1 MKLIVNLSALQPPLT
16 GIGHYTKEMLKRVIN
31 DGRVSD
37 IQGFLY
43 ARWLNK
49 AQIEELL
56 ADNNDSVVNSKLK
69 AVVKKAVSLLPYNRK
84 LIYSYMRA
92 LHKNRFEELGEYVY
106 WEPNYMPLFV
116 TPKTVVSVY
125 DLSHI
130 RYPEFHPKER
140 VKALE
145 NGIKKA
151 VNKGATI
158 VTISEFSR
166 EEIADR
172 YKIDAKN
179 VKIAPPGTSSA
190 FCAKSTNEIAN
201 AKKRYGIE
209 GKYILSVCTV
219 EPRKN
224 LIKVCEA
231 YASLDDDMKKTYK
244 LVLVGKSGWLSDEL
258 EKILKPLEQNGQAI
272 RCGYVRDD
280 ELPALYSGASVF
292 VYMSLYEGYGMPVAE
307 AIRCGA
313 PTLASSLEPMM
324 SVGGNKAIYAN
335 SADSSDIK
343 RKLELLLTGNIVQ
356 NSDKIPQIF
365 GWDECADM
373 LMDAFLDIDGR

>member
-16 GIGHYTKEMLKRVIN
+16 GIGHYTKEMLRRVIN

-37 IQGFLY
+37 VQGFLY

-56 ADNNDSVVNSKLK
+56 ADGGGATNSKLK
-69 AVVKKAVSLLPYNRK
+69 AAVKKLISLLPYNRK
-84 LIYSYMRA
+84 LIHSYMRA
-92 LHKNRFEELGEYVY
+92 LHKDRFEELGEYVY

-116 TPKTVVSVY
+116 TPKTAVSVY

-145 NGIKKA
+145 SGIKRS
-151 VNKGATI
+151 VNAGATI

-172 YKIDAKN
+172 YKIDAQEI
-179 VKIAPPGTSSA
+179 KIAPPGTASS
-190 FCAKSTNEIAN
+190 FGVRSEDEIADT
-201 AKKRYGIE
+201 KKRYEIE

-224 LIKVCEA
+224 LLKVCEA
-231 YASLDDDMKKTYK
+231 YSSLDDEVKKKYK
-244 LVLVGKSGWLSDEL
+244 LVLVGKSGWLNDEL
-258 EKILKPLEQNGQAI
+258 EKILKPLEQKGQAI
-272 RCGYVRDD
+272 RCGYVQDN
-280 ELPALYSGASVF
+280 ELPALYGGASVF

-307 AIRCGA
+307 AIRCGT
-313 PTLASSLEPMM
+313 PTLASSKEPMIG
-324 SVGGNKAIYAN
+324 VGGDKAIYADPM
-335 SADSSDIK
+335 DSSDIK
-343 RKLELLLTGNIVQ
+343 QKLAALLNGNIVS
-356 NSDKIPQIF
+356 NVDRMPQIF
-365 GWDECADM
+365 EWEECADM
-373 LMDAFLDIDGR
+373 LVGAFLEIDKR